1 MCYSYIGLDQ
11 SYKIDLLQVNGA
23 INGQRQQYDEPEQS
37 TDWGDPEADYETQ
50 PQAKQEYQSLFS
62 NGFAAFD

>member
-1 MCYSYIGLDQ
+1 MCDSYIGLDQ

-50 PQAKQEYQSLFS
+50 P
-62 NGFAAFD
+62 